1 MAYVY
6 TQEEFN
12 QISEMYQ
19 SGQSLDHIQS
29 LFPDKSVASIRMK
42 LVKAGL
48 YQKPAATVKAT
59 SVKPTSPKVA
69 PKPTTKAGI
78 LAAFKT
84 AHGYVGDA
92 LL

>member
-6 TQEEFN
+6 TQEEFDR
-12 QISEMYQ
+12 ISQLYQ

-59 SVKPTSPKVA
+59 LPRAASPSPA
-69 PKPTTKAGI
+69 PKPTTKAGY

-84 AHGYVGDA
+84 AHAYVGDA